1 MLVILGNAHVTSGGT
16 GPGMVDML
24 EDEGRALIGQ
34 GYAVRLAEE
43 PVTQLATE
51 PAKPTAKKAEPSN
64 GKKRA

>member
-1 MLVILGNAHVTSGGT
+1 MRA
-16 GPGMVDML
+16 
-24 EDEGRALIGQ
+24 ALIGQ